1 MSFDDQK
8 SLTSGHVL
16 VYNIAQGGAQ
26 MATRKEKAA
35 QTRQQIIEAALEMM
49 RTKPIADVKVED
61 ITEKAGVAKGTF
73 YVHFK
78 SKDDLLRQFEMDSMQ
93 YLLRYSVE
101 HNESTETRI
110 LFYMRLYQKLM
121 VDLSLEL
128 YKNVLKI
135 ELDAPQET
143 LFRKNW
149 ETIKQIITNDGY
161 ADDEKTDMVV
171 SNITAFLHGVILEWA
186 IMEGKNVPDNVLTS
200 HGEEMIRTLLS
211 TLRKNIDV
219 KE

>member
-1 MSFDDQK
+1 
-8 SLTSGHVL
+8 
-16 VYNIAQGGAQ
+16 

-35 QTRQQIIEAALEMM
+35 QTRQQIIDAALKMM